1 MYHGL
6 DKLRRQRLEL
16 RKAKK
21 AIIWKTEYQ
30 IRIIYAEKE
39 LQISSWGVL
48 LFVCLN
54 FRVGIDDDR

>member
-30 IRIIYAEKE
+30 IGIIYAKKE

-54 FRVGIDDDR
+54 FRVGIDDR